1 MSVNLSQKEKSLL
14 NDLKSHEE
22 VCIEKYSN
30 YANQTNDPE
39 LKNMFNTHE
48 SNEKSHLNTI
58 NQILSGTVPS
68 MGAGSAGASGTVGTR
83 TAMPKNSNMQ
93 SQGKSTGMDNVNASS
108 LCKDLLM
115 TEKYVSNSY
124 DTSIFEFKDTGVRDA
139 LNHIQKEEQKHG
151 EDLYN
156 YMAKNNMYNM
166 Q

>member
-1 MSVNLSQKEKSLL
+1 
-14 NDLKSHEE
+14 
-22 VCIEKYSN
+22 
-30 YANQTNDPE
+30 
-39 LKNMFNTHE
+39 
-48 SNEKSHLNTI
+48 
-58 NQILSGTVPS
+58 
-68 MGAGSAGASGTVGTR
+68 
-83 TAMPKNSNMQ
+83 
-93 SQGKSTGMDNVNASS
+93 
-108 LCKDLLM
+108 M